1 MNHLKPL
8 LKRLLILLV
17 LLSTLIPCCFGV
29 FDDIPESKWYHDSV
43 EYVYMNGLFKGTSL
57 TEFSPKETMTRGM
70 FVTVLY
76 RMSRT
81 MEEDFSNPGF
91 VDLNLNAYYA
101 TPVFWATE
109 KGIVNGHNPW
119 RFAPNDPVTREQ
131 ICKLICTYCD
141 YMGFTLPTVT
151 EATAFADAED
161 ISPYAREYV
170 TACQQAGIINGYS
183 GGDFRPKENANR
195 AHVAVMLHRLSLLME
210 EEGYIIGPGNPTA
223 DWRMIL
229 VNRWNPMPEGYVN
242 GLSLSYVNYYEQ
254 VDSRILSDFNAMT
267 AAMKAAGL
275 SPYINSGFRT
285 HATQQYLYN
294 RKINQYLSY
303 GYSYADAEL
312 LAQKW
317 VAVPGTSE
325 HELGLALDFNMDMWN
340 STAVHTW
347 LKNNAHNYGFIY
359 RYQPEKTDITGINPE
374 AWHYRYVGR
383 DNAIRITES
392 GLCLEEYTERFS

>member
-1 MNHLKPL
+1 MGFNLPQVTDPTAFTDASQ
-8 LKRLLILLV
+8 I
-17 LLSTLIPCCFGV
+17 S
-29 FDDIPESKWYHDSV
+29 DYAQ
-43 EYVYMNGLFKGTSL
+43 EYVSL
-57 TEFSPKETMTRGM
+57 
-70 FVTVLY
+70 
-76 RMSRT
+76 
-81 MEEDFSNPGF
+81 
-91 VDLNLNAYYA
+91 
-101 TPVFWATE
+101 
-109 KGIVNGHNPW
+109 
-119 RFAPNDPVTREQ
+119 
-131 ICKLICTYCD
+131 
-141 YMGFTLPTVT
+141 
-151 EATAFADAED
+151 
-161 ISPYAREYV
+161 
-170 TACQQAGIINGYS
+170 CQQAGIVNGYEDGS
-183 GGDFRPKENANR
+183 FQPQEHANR
-195 AHVAVMLHRLSLLME
+195 AQVAAMLHRLSLLME
-210 EEGYIIGPGNPTA
+210 DVGYVVGPGNPAA

-229 VNRWNPMPEGYVN
+229 VNRWNPMPDGYVD
-242 GLSLSYVNYYEQ
+242 GLSLRYVNSYEQ
-254 VDSRILSDFNAMT
+254 VDSRIYEDFSAMT
-267 AAMKAAGL
+267 AAMRAAGL

-359 RYQPEKTDITGINPE
+359 RYQPDKTDITGINPE

-392 GLCLEEYTERFS
+392 GLCMEEYVARFS